1 MKILKIKRIS
11 LVIIVLF
18 LLLFSNKV
26 LALEVTNSINENDS
40 MYQYNALENKNF
52 FPSLAVADTINSVV
66 KELPKGGELPDDITT
81 KLQNINEKQDFSIIQ
96 INNAIDTLKN
106 RSGVKTFL
114 VGNSLGILKFQ
125 LVQIKD
131 LISTLNALNKK
142 TEDITIKV
150 KINNQTE
157 LLKEEQ
163 AKVENFILEQKDRFS
178 LLGWL
183 VTSF

>member
-11 LVIIVLF
+11 LIIVLF

-26 LALEVTNSINENDS
+26 LALEVTNSINDNDS

-52 FPSLAVADTINSVV
+52 FPSLAVADIATDNIV
-66 KELPKGGELPDDITT
+66 KELPKGGGLPDDITT
-81 KLQNINEKQDFSIIQ
+81 QLQNIIEKQNFSIIQ

-106 RSGVKTFL
+106 RNGLKTFL
-114 VGNSLGILKFQ
+114 VGNNLGILKFQ

-131 LISTLNALNKK
+131 LISTFNTLNQN
-142 TEDITIKV
+142 TEDNTIKV
-150 KINNQTE
+150 KINNQIK
-157 LLKEEQ
+157 LLQEEQ
-163 AKVENFILEQKDRFS
+163 TKVENFIIEQKDKFS